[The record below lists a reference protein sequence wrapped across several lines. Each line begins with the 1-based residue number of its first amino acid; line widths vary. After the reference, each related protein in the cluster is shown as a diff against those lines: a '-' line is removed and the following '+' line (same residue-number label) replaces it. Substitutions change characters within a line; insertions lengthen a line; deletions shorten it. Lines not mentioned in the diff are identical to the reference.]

1 MCPVDQYGIFLTSL
15 SCGELWKKSAE
26 SQQRKHSRIDA
37 DSPWHHRQHGLSE
50 GDVQGKFKF
59 LARFFPLASSSPLF
73 VDQRMSV
80 FVAPAWNPLGADA
93 WLGLRWVSGRRM
105 CRLKQRADP
114 RRRLSALPGA
124 CPWGSWLRTALM
136 LSQPHEAT
144 EGRVDPGC

>member
-15 SCGELWKKSAE
+15 SCGELWKKTAE
-26 SQQRKHSRIDA
+26 SQQRKHIRIDA
-37 DSPWHHRQHGLSE
+37 DSPRHHRQHGVSE

-80 FVAPAWNPLGADA
+80 FVAPEWNPLGADA

-105 CRLKQRADP
+105 CRLKQRRPQEAAERPARGLPLGLLAEDCFD
-114 RRRLSALPGA
+114 ALA
-124 CPWGSWLRTALM
+124 
-136 LSQPHEAT
+136 AT
-144 EGRVDPGC
+144 